1 MKLQPRPPTWLPSLL
16 HLAHGLVAFGA
27 GYLLAQSAVLYNAA
41 APGSTEANVYLA
53 ASIGLAVFEIGY
65 LVYFFARRRK
75 LRNLWR
81 EAAQL
86 VRADQFEAAKLPLA
100 EILTYGEYRLAPQ
113 PVLFALGACEEG
125 LGRDREALILYRR
138 CGDFEAA
145 QRAIGM
151 LQLERGFNEAA
162 AEALRKLVARR
173 ADDVIS
179 VVLLALALVRGGHRD
194 AAARAIKRAL
204 ELRPKSEMLLQN
216 LSRVEAGEEPALNIE
231 RKAK

>member
-1 MKLQPRPPTWLPSLL
+1 MKLQPRPPTWLPSML

-27 GYLLAQSAVLYNAA
+27 GYLLAHAAVLYNAA
-41 APGSTEANVYLA
+41 APGSASANFYLA
-53 ASIGLAVFEIGY
+53 AAVGLALFEIGY
-65 LVYFFARRRK
+65 FAYFIARRRK

-81 EAAQL
+81 EAGQL
-86 VRADQFEAAKLPLA
+86 VKAEQFEAAKLPLT
-100 EILTYGEYRLAPQ
+100 ELLNYSEYRLAPQ

-125 LGRDREALILYRR
+125 LGHQREALILYRR
-138 CGDFEAA
+138 CGDYEAA
-145 QRAIGM
+145 VRAIGM

-173 ADDVIS
+173 PQDLIS

-194 AAARAIKRAL
+194 AATRALKRAL
-204 ELRPKSEMLLQN
+204 EQRPKSEMLLQN
-216 LSRVEAGEEPALNIE
+216 LSRVESGEEPAMTIE

>member
-16 HLAHGLVAFGA
+16 HFAHGLVAFGA

-41 APGSTEANVYLA
+41 APGSLEANVYLA
-53 ASIGLAVFEIGY
+53 AAVGLALFEAGF
-65 LVYFFARRRK
+65 LVYFVARRRR

-86 VRADQFEAAKLPLA
+86 VRAEKFESAKLPLA
-100 EILTYGEYRLAPQ
+100 ELLTYSEYRMAPQ
-113 PVLFALGACEEG
+113 PALFALGACEEG

-151 LQLERGFNEAA
+151 LQLERGFHEAA
-162 AEALRKLVARR
+162 AEALRRVVARR
-173 ADDVIS
+173 PEDLVS
-179 VVLLALALVRGGHRD
+179 VVLLALALVRGGHRE
-194 AAARAIKRAL
+194 AAARALKRAL

-216 LSRVEAGEEPALNIE
+216 LSRVETGEEPALTIE
-231 RKAK
+231 RRAK